1 MREAE
6 DQTIAVKIDLKQT
19 DVTGWRNHQVVEYDG
34 LIFQGINFN
43 VVNVGNAVDQLDQFF
58 LSGRYTYQQTMDILS
73 CGSLALFSERL
84 QIDDLVS
91 LLELFYDDEAFK
103 KFDEELT
110 KLAEEEIYNETV
122 NISEHSGVPV
132 EECRRILAATR

>member
-1 MREAE
+1 MLLPVYTSTFSMYLKPFYTENHRMPTNY
-6 DQTIAVKIDLKQT
+6 DQFLSVFERLNDSNLHDIV
-19 DVTGWRNHQVVEYDG
+19 
-34 LIFQGINFN
+34 
-43 VVNVGNAVDQLDQFF
+43 LDQFF

>member
-1 MREAE
+1 MLLPVYTSTFSMYLKAFYTENHRMPTYY
-6 DQTIAVKIDLKQT
+6 DQFLSVFERLNDSNLHDIV
-19 DVTGWRNHQVVEYDG
+19 
-34 LIFQGINFN
+34 
-43 VVNVGNAVDQLDQFF
+43 LDQFF

>member
-1 MREAE
+1 MPTNY
-6 DQTIAVKIDLKQT
+6 DQFLSVFERLNDSNLHDIV
-19 DVTGWRNHQVVEYDG
+19 
-34 LIFQGINFN
+34 
-43 VVNVGNAVDQLDQFF
+43 LDQFF

>member
-1 MREAE
+1 LNYLFMLLPVYTSTFSMYLKAFYTENHRMPTNY
-6 DQTIAVKIDLKQT
+6 DQFLSVFERLNDSNLHDIV
-19 DVTGWRNHQVVEYDG
+19 
-34 LIFQGINFN
+34 
-43 VVNVGNAVDQLDQFF
+43 LDQFF

>member
-1 MREAE
+1 MLLPVYTSTFSMYLKAFYTENHRMPTNY
-6 DQTIAVKIDLKQT
+6 DQFLSVFERLNDSNLHDIV
-19 DVTGWRNHQVVEYDG
+19 
-34 LIFQGINFN
+34 
-43 VVNVGNAVDQLDQFF
+43 LDQFF

>member
-1 MREAE
+1 MLLPVYTSTFSMYLKAFYTENHRMPTNY
-6 DQTIAVKIDLKQT
+6 DQFLSVFERLNDSNLHDIV
-19 DVTGWRNHQVVEYDG
+19 
-34 LIFQGINFN
+34 
-43 VVNVGNAVDQLDQFF
+43 LDQFF

-110 KLAEEEIYNETV
+110 KLAEEETYNETV

>member
-1 MREAE
+1 MPTNY
-6 DQTIAVKIDLKQT
+6 DQFLSVFERLNDSNLHDIV
-19 DVTGWRNHQVVEYDG
+19 
-34 LIFQGINFN
+34 
-43 VVNVGNAVDQLDQFF
+43 LDQFF

-110 KLAEEEIYNETV
+110 KLAEEETYNETV

-132 EECRRILAATR
+132 EECRWILAATR